1 LAARSRFNNWQR
13 SGRPDGASSYF
24 VFCQEDD
31 PMRIAQIAPLAEA
44 VPPRFYGGTE
54 RVVSTL
60 TEELVAL
67 GHQVTLFASGDSRTS
82 AELVPCARQGL
93 RLSGIR
99 DHTASHLVMLD
110 TLRRRADEFDII
122 HFHVDLLP
130 LALFRNL
137 ANKCLTTLHGRLDS
151 PDLPRVY
158 ETFPEMPLVSISN
171 SQRAPLPASANWL
184 ATLPH
189 GINPEICPFHPQG
202 GDYLAFLGRIS
213 PEKRPDRAIEIAVR
227 AGAPLKIA
235 AKVDPADK
243 VYFDE
248 EIAPLLDHPLVE
260 YIGEIDEHQK
270 RDFLGRARAL
280 LFPIDW
286 PEPFGLVMLESM
298 SAGTPVVA
306 WRNGSVPEIIADGVS
321 GVIVESIEE
330 AVAAVEAVDALDRA
344 GVRRHFE
351 QRFTASRMAADYVAA
366 YERLLEGNGAREP
379 QLLAAE

>member
-1 LAARSRFNNWQR
+1 
-13 SGRPDGASSYF
+13 
-24 VFCQEDD
+24 
-31 PMRIAQIAPLAEA
+31 M
-44 VPPRFYGGTE
+44 GTI
-54 RVVSTL
+54 SPSW
-60 TEELVAL
+60 AHFP
-67 GHQVTLFASGDSRTS
+67 GKASGPGHRNRR
-82 AELVPCARQGL
+82 A
-93 RLSGIR
+93 
-99 DHTASHLVMLD
+99 
-110 TLRRRADEFDII
+110 RRRA
-122 HFHVDLLP
+122 
-130 LALFRNL
+130 
-137 ANKCLTTLHGRLDS
+137 
-151 PDLPRVY
+151 
-158 ETFPEMPLVSISN
+158 
-171 SQRAPLPASANWL
+171 
-184 ATLPH
+184 
-189 GINPEICPFHPQG
+189 
-202 GDYLAFLGRIS
+202 
-213 PEKRPDRAIEIAVR
+213 
-227 AGAPLKIA
+227 LKIA